1 MFHYLGENPR
11 GFWQLKLIDNPLN
24 EIGDRVLNGFGTL
37 HLDTSKQDTDVED
50 LEEQVI
56 DDQTKQQ
63 QTHVQQ
69 LKLQVSPQACNNNV
83 VTRVLKKTISHT
95 TFCNQLGTKNRVR
108 FRALCTG
115 CTFSHALCRWRVFAR
130 LPPDAVSLR
139 LAQVTLFPAP
149 VCFSMLVT
157 GCVFLLFSGTACTF
171 SRAWQQCHVLLRAPI
186 DSLRSFRL

>member
-1 MFHYLGENPR
+1 MFICFFTFLYVWSYALTGVKMGANSISCFYPLHLQPSDLTSFYLLWGAAPPNQTIELLVVFSECIFNNHFTKSCCFTWNRTGFHCQMCHYPGENPR

-69 LKLQVSPQACNNNV
+69 LKLQVSPRVCSNNV
-83 VTRVLKKTISHT
+83 VTGVVKKY
-95 TFCNQLGTKNRVR
+95 
-108 FRALCTG
+108 
-115 CTFSHALCRWRVFAR
+115 
-130 LPPDAVSLR
+130 
-139 LAQVTLFPAP
+139 
-149 VCFSMLVT
+149 
-157 GCVFLLFSGTACTF
+157 
-171 SRAWQQCHVLLRAPI
+171 
-186 DSLRSFRL
+186 

>member
-1 MFHYLGENPR
+1 MCHYLGENPR

-69 LKLQVSPQACNNNV
+69 LKLQVSSQVCKNNV
-83 VTRVLKKTISHT
+83 VTRALEKINHT
-95 TFCNQLGTKNRVR
+95 TLSNVFPR
-108 FRALCTG
+108 F
-115 CTFSHALCRWRVFAR
+115 V
-130 LPPDAVSLR
+130 
-139 LAQVTLFPAP
+139 P
-149 VCFSMLVT
+149 VACFRTLVT
-157 GCVFLLFSGTACTF
+157 GCGFSALYTGSNF
-171 SRAWQQCHVLLRAPI
+171 S
-186 DSLRSFRL
+186 

>member
-1 MFHYLGENPR
+1 MHLFLSSAPSVTVPAVLCVLFHNIKPFSYCWSRLSVSIIIIFPNHVVSLEIELHRVMFHYPGENPR

-69 LKLQVSPQACNNNV
+69 LKLQVLLQVSHNA
-83 VTRVLKKTISHT
+83 LKPIRNLNLDATVCMFS
-95 TFCNQLGTKNRVR
+95 
-108 FRALCTG
+108 RALCQQ
-115 CTFSHALCRWRVFAR
+115 LVFAR
-130 LPPDAVSLR
+130 
-139 LAQVTLFPAP
+139 
-149 VCFSMLVT
+149 
-157 GCVFLLFSGTACTF
+157 
-171 SRAWQQCHVLLRAPI
+171 
-186 DSLRSFRL
+186 

>member
-1 MFHYLGENPR
+1 MRLFLSSAPSVTVPAILCVLFHNIKQFIYCWFYLRVSTIIIFANHAVSLEIELHRLIFHYPGENPR

-69 LKLQVSPQACNNNV
+69 LKLQVLPQVCDNTV
-83 VTRVLKKTISHT
+83 VTSIT
-95 TFCNQLGTKNRVR
+95 Q
-108 FRALCTG
+108 
-115 CTFSHALCRWRVFAR
+115 
-130 LPPDAVSLR
+130 
-139 LAQVTLFPAP
+139 
-149 VCFSMLVT
+149 
-157 GCVFLLFSGTACTF
+157 
-171 SRAWQQCHVLLRAPI
+171 
-186 DSLRSFRL
+186 RS

>member
-1 MFHYLGENPR
+1 MCHYLGENPR

-69 LKLQVSPQACNNNV
+69 LKLQVSSQVCKNNV
-83 VTRVLKKTISHT
+83 VTRALEKINRT
-95 TFCNQLGTKNRVR
+95 TLSNVRNKNPDD
-108 FRALCTG
+108 TG
-115 CTFSHALCRWRVFAR
+115 CTFSRALCRWRVFAR
-130 LPPDAVSLR
+130 LSPDAVSLR
-139 LAQVTLFPAP
+139 FTLVLIFHRLQV
-149 VCFSMLVT
+149 VC
-157 GCVFLLFSGTACTF
+157 LL
-171 SRAWQQCHVLLRAPI
+171 L
-186 DSLRSFRL
+186 